1 MHRDRGL
8 VLVGPLNAIFILIN
22 GMVRVISFN
31 SGQSRHSRLSQ
42 STHKIDEVEAEAHLP
57 FTLSAKRE

>member
-8 VLVGPLNAIFILIN
+8 VLVGSLNAIFILIN

-31 SGQSRHSRLSQ
+31 SGQS
-42 STHKIDEVEAEAHLP
+42 THTIDEVEVEAHVP
-57 FTLSAKRE
+57 FTQWAKRE